1 MKNNITAQNL
11 DAQIMSLSRAINQEP
26 DAHHWHSQM
35 QRMPEWCGADL
46 KVTTDLN
53 YQRLDMFENNLLI
66 IQTRHAR
73 QLTWLLLE
81 IRDAFGELLTFE
93 NKHEFYGYLGSAA
106 QKHLAQEPE
115 AIDHRPLL
123 RAVLTAAF
131 KTIPDFTQEDALDYN
146 PSDLEQPRMSLTQW
160 LHADSNYGQSK
171 GLKKGSCFNV

>member
-11 DAQIMSLSRAINQEP
+11 DAQIMSLSRAINQQP

-93 NKHEFYGYLGSAA
+93 NKHEFYACLGAAA

-123 RAVLTAAF
+123 RAVLTASF
-131 KTIPDFTQEDALDYN
+131 KTIPELTQDGSSDYT
-146 PSDLEQPRMSLTQW
+146 PSNLEQPRMGLMQW
-160 LHADSNYGQSK
+160 LQADSNRGQNK
-171 GLKKGSCFNV
+171 GRQKSL

>member
-1 MKNNITAQNL
+1 MKNNITAQEL
-11 DAQIMSLSRAINQEP
+11 DAQIMSLSHAINQQP

-53 YQRLDMFENNLLI
+53 YQRLDIFENNLLI

-73 QLTWLLLE
+73 QLTALLLK
-81 IRDAFGELLTFE
+81 IRDAFGELLTSE
-93 NKHEFYGYLGSAA
+93 NKYEFYGYLGAAA
-106 QKHLAQEPE
+106 QKHLAGEP
-115 AIDHRPLL
+115 ATSDCRPLL

-131 KTIPDFTQEDALDYN
+131 KTIPELTHEDALHYT

-160 LHADSNYGQSK
+160 LQADSKYGQNK
-171 GLKKGSCFNV
+171 TRN

>member
-11 DAQIMSLSRAINQEP
+11 DAQIMSLSRAINQQP

-81 IRDAFGELLTFE
+81 IRDAFAELLTFE
-93 NKHEFYGYLGSAA
+93 NKYEFYACLGSAA
-106 QKHLAQEPE
+106 QKHLAEEPE

-131 KTIPDFTQEDALDYN
+131 ETIPELTQDGSLDYT
-146 PSDLEQPRMSLTQW
+146 PSNLEQPRMGLMQW
-160 LHADSNYGQSK
+160 LQADSNRGQNK
-171 GLKKGSCFNV
+171 GRQKRL